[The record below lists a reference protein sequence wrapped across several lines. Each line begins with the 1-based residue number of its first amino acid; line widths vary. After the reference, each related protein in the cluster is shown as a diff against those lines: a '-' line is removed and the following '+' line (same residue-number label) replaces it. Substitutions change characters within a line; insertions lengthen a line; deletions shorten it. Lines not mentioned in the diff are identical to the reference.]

1 MKMLQTGDKCPI
13 CGQPI
18 KTTDPNKLIL
28 LSALAWWDEQKT
40 NGDGNLCD
48 GGDSGSTNAD
58 KLRSLPDD
66 TLADIIMCPGV
77 EFGETLC
84 KEIDSDSKNPDDCTG
99 CSSAWVRAPYNG
111 WEA

>member
-13 CGQPI
+13 CGLPI

-28 LSALAWWDEQKT
+28 LSAIGWFKEQNDCGT
-40 NGDGNLCD
+40 FDLCAAGNT
-48 GGDSGSTNAD
+48 GATNAD

-66 TLADIIMCPGV
+66 TLADIIMCPGA
-77 EFGETLC
+77 EFGEAPC
-84 KEIDSDSKNPDDCTG
+84 KEIDSDSKNPADCTG
-99 CSSAWVRAPYNG
+99 CSRAWVRAPYNG